1 MNPYYSKYP
10 DAVFRGSLHIL
21 ETVIQLSKGE
31 DQPNKEIVD
40 VLSQSVLDKLAAVL
54 SESIAASKK
63 KTHSG
68 ATEIKKL
75 REELQ
80 KILLYKTIFAEE
92 LARKTA
98 ALKQSAEPSQEEA
111 EMADKLAEA
120 ESGKSTE
127 EGALREE
134 EASSAEQ
141 SNEEGSKLITLNAE
155 SVLKGFDRRF
165 PAEGTYHPSIIH
177 GVTHIIS
184 HEHSLCSLYASCIG
198 CDFDGCVAVNSQQD

>member
-1 MNPYYSKYP
+1 M
-10 DAVFRGSLHIL
+10 HIL

-98 ALKQSAEPSQEEA
+98 ALKQSEPSQGESEPTG
-111 EMADKLAEA
+111 KQAEA
-120 ESGKSTE
+120 EESDKTTE
-127 EGALREE
+127 EVTLKEE

-141 SNEEGSKLITLNAE
+141 SKEDRKVITLNAATI
-155 SVLKGFDRRF
+155 LKGFDRRF
-165 PAEGTYHPSIIH
+165 PAEGTSPLLFMLLH
-177 GVTHIIS
+177 
-184 HEHSLCSLYASCIG
+184 C
-198 CDFDGCVAVNSQQD
+198 